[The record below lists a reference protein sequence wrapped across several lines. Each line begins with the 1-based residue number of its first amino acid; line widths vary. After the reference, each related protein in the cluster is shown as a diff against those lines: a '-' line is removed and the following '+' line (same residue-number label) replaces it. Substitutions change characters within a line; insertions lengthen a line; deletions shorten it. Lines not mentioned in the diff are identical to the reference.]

1 MKQPTITKPGLL
13 IRSLGLSLGVILLS
27 QCSAPVSVRMEK
39 PVVPA
44 GVPAATVGID
54 QHLASVRASHDRILH
69 GDSSAIPV
77 YNYSVARLIE
87 ELERSGANPW
97 SAPMSIA
104 GNAAVSSLRGR
115 CPADLDPIEFR
126 LLPADTLEFHG
137 EYSKH
142 RAVVAGLGAP
152 LVAVD
157 PAFKIGHQELRK
169 HQALRSLTAVVKIK
183 GHAATLELLDPY
195 QVESVNIGGRNTP
208 MAANYSAAVMFGLS
222 KARVDKLGLARLLRP
237 SRYNDTAHLNFIQP
251 YDPKRIPVL
260 CVHGLQDTPASFAPL
275 YFKLLEDPAIRK
287 NYQFWVFSYPSGY
300 PYPYSASLLRRELD
314 KVKQAYPD
322 HRDIVLIGHSM
333 GGIISR
339 TMVTDAG
346 DKLWREAFGKPVDQ
360 TPIGGLSRQL
370 LVDSL
375 VFRNRPEVHRA
386 VFIAAPHRGS
396 ALASNWVG
404 RLGSRLVR
412 LPSFMADVKNTMVSV
427 ATVDPAAMA
436 LSRAPNSV
444 DTLSPN
450 NRFVRAINK
459 LPIASG
465 VTYHTIAGDRGKGN
479 TPNSSDGVVP
489 YWSSHLDG
497 AASEK
502 IVPSGHMAH
511 QNPEGIEEVR
521 RILRLHLQSR

>member
-1 MKQPTITKPGLL
+1 MPA
-13 IRSLGLSLGVILLS
+13 
-27 QCSAPVSVRMEK
+27 SAD
-39 PVVPA
+39 
-44 GVPAATVGID
+44 PAAWLDRIRATLPGVARGD
-54 QHLASVRASHDRILH
+54 AASVRD
-69 GDSSAIPV
+69 
-77 YNYSVARLIE
+77 YNFAVARLVEQIE
-87 ELERSGANPW
+87 RDGIDPW
-97 SAPMSIA
+97 SSPVKLGTASAVDTLRAVRPA
-104 GNAAVSSLRGR
+104 G
-115 CPADLDPIEFR
+115 LDPVAFQ
-126 LLPADTLEFHG
+126 LLPTDTLEFHG
-137 EYSKH
+137 QYSKNQS
-142 RAVVAGLGAP
+142 VVAGVGAP
-152 LVAVD
+152 VVAID
-157 PAFKIGHQELRK
+157 PAFRIGHREMRK
-169 HQALRSLTAVVKIK
+169 HQPVRTLTAVVEIR
-183 GHAATLELLDPY
+183 GRTATLELLDPY
-195 QVESVNIGGRNTP
+195 QVEDVAIGGRKAR
-208 MAANYSAAVMFGLS
+208 MAADYSAAVMLALS
-222 KARVDKLGLARLLRP
+222 KSRVDKLGLARLLRP

-251 YDPKRIPVL
+251 YDPQRIPVL

-275 YFKLLEDPAIRK
+275 YFKLLEDPVIRE

-346 DKLWREAFGKPVDQ
+346 DTIWREAFGRPVDR

-375 VFRNRPEVHRA
+375 VFRNRPEIHRA

-396 ALASNWVG
+396 ELASNWVG
-404 RLGSRLVR
+404 RIGSRLVR
-412 LPSFMADVKNTMVSV
+412 LPSFMADVKNTLVSV

-444 DTLSPN
+444 DTLSPD

-459 LPIASG
+459 IPIAPG

-511 QNPEGIEEVR
+511 QNPQGIEEVR
-521 RILRLHLQSR
+521 RILHLHLQSR